1 MKRIRIVILMMCMLV
16 FACASFGQYHKIG
29 KATHYGKRWHGRKTS
44 SGELLHNDSLTCAH
58 RTLPFGTILK
68 VRDLSNDK
76 VVYVKVNDRGPFSRA
91 IIDLSY
97 AAANSI
103 GLETKGVS
111 DVGIEVVSDAN
122 GVPLS
127 RDEAFYVQL
136 ENPADGD
143 KIGPYDSFA
152 DAAAMHE
159 AMLSAHPEA
168 RVVLDRKK

>member
-1 MKRIRIVILMMCMLV
+1 M
-16 FACASFGQYHKIG
+16 
-29 KATHYGKRWHGRKTS
+29 
-44 SGELLHNDSLTCAH
+44 
-58 RTLPFGTILK
+58 
-68 VRDLSNDK
+68 
-76 VVYVKVNDRGPFSRA
+76 
-91 IIDLSY
+91 
-97 AAANSI
+97 
-103 GLETKGVS
+103 
-111 DVGIEVVSDAN
+111 
-122 GVPLS
+122 PLS